1 MIPAVLL
8 NAWPPQ
14 TFSLEKKKKKNSIC
28 KAQQLSEYQITMMF
42 TVNMSQFCQLYFNKA
57 ETFFKCLSKYDKYFT
72 AKCYKDLKLQ

>member
-14 TFSLEKKKKKNSIC
+14 TFSLGKKKKKNSIC